1 MSRILFAWELGA
13 NFGHLSKQLPVARL
27 LHSRGHEVLFA
38 SKDIG
43 IAHRMLA
50 KDGFRFVQSPL
61 PRVRGKSI
69 REPASFADILAEF
82 GFSDHETLS
91 GLIRAWQS
99 LFEVYR
105 PDVLV
110 GDYAPAAQFAAR
122 LSGLPCMQLATGF
135 DCPPALAPFP
145 CFRPW
150 LGVTQEALLE
160 KEKLLLNNLNAICSR
175 QNVPVFSSLQ
185 QALRADITLLATLP
199 ELDHYPG
206 RDGRYIGPLFSVDD
220 GAELHWSER
229 DAPRIFVY
237 LRQYPELSRV
247 LEALSQC
254 GANVIAFIPGIGD
267 EQRQTFSSEH
277 LQISASP
284 VKLAHLMSRMN
295 LTIIHAGHGLA
306 AASLLAGVPMLM
318 IPTNIEQWLLTHN
331 IERLG
336 AGIGVARD
344 AIQAGFV
351 LALEELL
358 ADTVYREK
366 AGTIAGKYGSYNQSQ
381 VVERIANTVERLP
394 QHMQG
399 MADVLSELTLH

>member
-13 NFGHLSKQLPVARL
+13 NFGHLSKQLPVARVL
-27 LHSRGHEVLFA
+27 RSRGHEVLFA

-43 IAHRMLA
+43 IAHRTLA

-61 PRVRGKSI
+61 PRVRGKPI
-69 REPASFADILAEF
+69 REPVSFADILAEA

-110 GDYAPAAQFAAR
+110 GDYAPVAQLAAR

-135 DCPPALAPFP
+135 DCPPAVAPFP

-150 LGVTQEALLE
+150 LGVTKEALLE
-160 KEKLLLNNLNAICSR
+160 KEKLLLKNLNAICSR

-185 QALRADITLLATLP
+185 RALRADVTLLATLP
-199 ELDHYPG
+199 ELDHYPR
-206 RDGRYIGPLFSVDD
+206 RDGRYIGPLFAVDD
-220 GAELHWSER
+220 GAEFHWPER

-237 LRQYPELSRV
+237 LRQYPKLPEI

-267 EQRQTFSSEH
+267 EQRQAFASEH
-277 LQISASP
+277 LRISASP
-284 VKLAHLMSRMN
+284 VKLAHLLPRMN
-295 LTIIHAGHGLA
+295 LAIAHAGHGLA

-318 IPTNIEQWLLTHN
+318 IPTNIEQWLLTRN
-331 IERLG
+331 IGHLG

-344 AIQAGFV
+344 AIQDGFAP
-351 LALEELL
+351 ALEQLL
-358 ADTVYREK
+358 TDTAYQEK
-366 AGTIAGKYGSYNQSQ
+366 AGAIAGKYGSYNQSQ

-399 MADVLSELTLH
+399 VTDVMSEPILH